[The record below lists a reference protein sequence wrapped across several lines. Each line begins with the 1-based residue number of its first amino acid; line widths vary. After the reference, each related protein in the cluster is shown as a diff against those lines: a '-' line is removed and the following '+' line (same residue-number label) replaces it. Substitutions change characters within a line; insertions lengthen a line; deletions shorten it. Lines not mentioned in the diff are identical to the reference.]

1 MVKIAA
7 MRWRDF
13 ANLPPLF
20 PHFFDYPR
28 RVHFIGIGGIG
39 MSALARALVARGH
52 IISGSDVNDGA
63 QLQEL
68 RDLGIVV
75 AIGQREANL
84 DLLGAP
90 AEAVIF
96 SSAVAESNSERA
108 AAQTRSIPQHHRA
121 QLLAYFVNTA
131 KHSIAVSGT
140 HGKSTTSAMIAH
152 ILWKLDLNPT
162 AILGAVYPPFG
173 SNVHLGDPDLVV
185 VEADESDGSFT
196 LLHPTISVILNV
208 EAEHLENYD
217 ESEERLWEAF
227 AQFAAQAKS
236 EVVLNE
242 DDTELRRLGTDN
254 TLFYSTNVGVNPCV
268 WASHVTPKIGNTTY
282 GLCCAGHHQEA
293 TGTRSY
299 AGDFALSVA
308 GTHNVSNA
316 LAAITAVWPNEIQPQ
331 DAAKALESFG
341 GIGRRFELKGEAG
354 GVLVY
359 DDYGHHPTE
368 VEKTLEAARDFLG
381 RRLVVIFQPHRYSR
395 TAQLGAQFGPAFAAA
410 DIVIITQL
418 YSAFEEP
425 IEGVSGQI
433 VYNAVKESLP
443 GKPVFYA
450 ETLTEAKRLAL
461 EAVRPGDALFTMGAG
476 DITKLGP
483 QLLQELKMPQD

>member
-1 MVKIAA
+1 
-7 MRWRDF
+7 
-13 ANLPPLF
+13 
-20 PHFFDYPR
+20 
-28 RVHFIGIGGIG
+28 
-39 MSALARALVARGH
+39 MSALARALIARGH
-52 IISGSDVNDGA
+52 SISGSDVKDGA
-63 QLQEL
+63 HLQEL

-84 DLLGAP
+84 DLLAAP

-96 SSAVAESNSERA
+96 SSAVVESNPERA
-108 AAQTRSIPQHHRA
+108 AARERDIVQHHRA

-152 ILWKLDLNPT
+152 ILWKLGHNPT
-162 AILGAVYPPFG
+162 ALLGAVYPPFG
-173 SNVHLGDPDLVV
+173 SNAHIGDPDLVV

-217 ESEERLWEAF
+217 DSEERLWEAF
-227 AQFAAQAKS
+227 AQFAAQAKKH
-236 EVVLNE
+236 VVLNA
-242 DDTELRRLGTDN
+242 DDAELIRRLSTER
-254 TLFYSTNVGVNPCV
+254 TLRYSTEGAVNCDV
-268 WASHVTPKIGNTTY
+268 WTSQITPKTGKTDY
-282 GLCCAGHHQEA
+282 DLCYRDLNRA
-293 TGTRSY
+293 TAESEKI
-299 AGDFALSVA
+299 ASDLSLFVA

-316 LAAITAVWPNEIQPQ
+316 LAAISAVWPNEIQP
-331 DAAKALESFG
+331 DEAAKSLESFG
-341 GIGRRFELKGEAG
+341 GIGRRFELKGEAC
-354 GVLVY
+354 GVLIY

-410 DIVIITQL
+410 DVVIITQL

-443 GKPVFYA
+443 DTPVFYA
-450 ETLTEAKRLAL
+450 ETLTDAKRLAL
-461 EAVRPGDALFTMGAG
+461 QTVQPGDALFTMGAG

-483 QLLQELKMPQD
+483 QLLSELQNSEQSDSG